1 MYLRWKDLPF
11 HQMDQKCGM
20 ILDNEDVA
28 KKMRAQ
34 LMEKK
39 NLKANDIVKIMA
51 SPEMQAIPVQKSLH
65 KVLIFAEMALWW
77 LADLG

>member
-1 MYLRWKDLPF
+1 
-11 HQMDQKCGM
+11 M

-51 SPEMQAIPVQKSLH
+51 SPEMQAILVQKSLH
-65 KVLIFAEMALWW
+65 KVLIFAKMAL
-77 LADLG
+77 